1 MKLNVN
7 SIFNSIPFQFLL
19 GGTLVALIT
28 YLANNVSPK
37 AAAILVAF
45 PIGLIPMFF
54 IKSQN
59 KERKMSF
66 DTTITNV
73 LVVIT
78 YIFLDFFL
86 KQGGFI
92 HRYAIVF
99 AMSVWVIMAYLMY
112 SFASEIGIKL

>member
-7 SIFNSIPFQFLL
+7 TVFNSIPFQFLL
-19 GGTLVALIT
+19 GGTLVATIT
-28 YLANNVSPK
+28 YLANHVSPK

-54 IKSQN
+54 LKSQN
-59 KERKMSF
+59 KERRMSF
-66 DTTITNV
+66 DTTVTNV

-86 KQGGFI
+86 KQKGVFE
-92 HRYAIVF
+92 RYAILF
-99 AMSVWVIMAYLMY
+99 AMVVWGLLAYFMY
-112 SFASEIGIKL
+112 YFSTDVGVKL